1 MALQDLIRLILPR
14 EDRFY
19 ELIERQMDVALRAS
33 RALAEFRDPACTP
46 AMLAASLQKLEHEG
60 DALVHEIEE
69 LLAKTFVTP
78 IDREDIHQLSQVI
91 DDVTDL
97 ANGAARACDLLGVPR
112 PSEEMLAL
120 IDMLGT
126 AAEQLA
132 RTLPNLRLRRFE
144 PLMTDTRAVRGL
156 EKDADRIFRGA
167 ISKLYR
173 SDDVD
178 VKVLLREREVLEDL
192 ENAVDRCER
201 VAMVLATL
209 AVKHG

>member
-19 ELIERQMDVALRAS
+19 ELIERQMDVALRAA

-78 IDREDIHQLSQVI
+78 LDREDIHQLSQVI

>member
-19 ELIERQMDVALRAS
+19 ELIERQMDVALRAA

-46 AMLAASLQKLEHEG
+46 AKLAVSLQKLEHEG

-132 RTLPNLRLRRFE
+132 KTLPNLRLRRFE
-144 PLMTDTRAVRGL
+144 PLMNETRAVRGL
-156 EKDADRIFRGA
+156 EKDADRIFRAA

-173 SDDVD
+173 SEDVD

>member
-19 ELIERQMDVALRAS
+19 ELIERQMDVALRAA